1 MENPRTSRQV
11 SGLPISPATVE
22 KRISISVLAPGWNS
36 AAFVY
41 LDTSEVVSNTPKA
54 PAPFA
59 CGWRSGTFS
68 RLKCAICSRKC
79 TSCST
84 IGPSGP
90 MVSELRSLGA
100 GAPVL
105 IVEPVA
111 RLLSW
116 SAMTIP
122 CVVKMV
128 WMLLRRAL
136 KFCTLL
142 REGMQRPQRHDAGR
156 IDGAMALVVVALDV
170 VQVHGGGDFRNRHH
184 PGHEVAQGRVVH
196 DPPQVALEV
205 PVVDS
210 VEAHQGG
217 EQPDVGLGHALADQP
232 LRPGQ
237 PGLQPVQRV
246 EQGPHRILVGALGG
260 RESGLVDPVVDLR
273 IHPRVDPVDL
283 GTQRLRIVVA
293 WPCT

>member
-22 KRISISVLAPGWNS
+22 KRISISVLAPGWNN

-100 GAPVL
+100 GDPVL

-111 RLLSW
+111 CLLSW
-116 SAMTIP
+116 SAMAIP
-122 CVVKMV
+122 CVVKTV
-128 WMLLRRAL
+128 WMLLRRPL

-142 REGMQRPQRHDAGR
+142 GERMQRPQRHHAGR
-156 IDGAMALVVVALDV
+156 IDGAVALVIVALDV
-170 VQVHGGGDFRNRHH
+170 VHMHGTGDFRDRHH
-184 PGHEVAQGRVVH
+184 PGHEVAQGRVVG
-196 DPPQVALEV
+196 DLPQVALEV
-205 PVVDS
+205 PVVDR

-217 EQPDVGLGHALADQP
+217 EQPDVRLGHAVTDQP
-232 LRPGQ
+232 PFPGQ
-237 PGLQPVQRV
+237 PGVQPVEGI
-246 EQGPHRILVGALGG
+246 EQWPHRVLVGALRG
-260 RESGLVDPVVDLR
+260 REP
-273 IHPRVDPVDL
+273 
-283 GTQRLRIVVA
+283 
-293 WPCT
+293 